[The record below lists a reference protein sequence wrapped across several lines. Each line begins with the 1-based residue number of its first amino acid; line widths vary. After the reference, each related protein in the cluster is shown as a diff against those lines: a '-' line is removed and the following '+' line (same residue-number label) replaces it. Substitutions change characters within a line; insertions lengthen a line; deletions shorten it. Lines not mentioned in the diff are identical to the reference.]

1 MPRWNPYKRPL
12 DDPRKSLVL
21 LFGVW
26 KLVLLLA
33 ALSSPGAGYDTSTS
47 ILFRRYGLTAEQH
60 EQAPIYHRLCGD
72 LARKLVRWDA
82 VYFVEIANRG
92 YVFEQEWAFAR
103 GFTSLV
109 NLLAGR
115 AYAADSVQIDV
126 TDLVQNFLDL
136 LRPLGFWLV
145 HVLQSSSRTL
155 LTSCQCWCYIVW
167 SQR

>member
-12 DDPRKSLVL
+12 DGPRKSLVL

-26 KLVLLLA
+26 KLILLLA
-33 ALSSPGAGYDTSTS
+33 TLLSPGAGYDTSTS
-47 ILFRRYGLTAEQH
+47 ILFRRYGYAAEQH
-60 EQAPIYHRLCGD
+60 EQAPVYCSFCEK

-82 VYFVEIANRG
+82 IYFVEIANRG

-115 AYAADSVQIDV
+115 AYAADSVQIDM
-126 TDLVQNFLDL
+126 TDMV
-136 LRPLGFWLV
+136 
-145 HVLQSSSRTL
+145 
-155 LTSCQCWCYIVW
+155 
-167 SQR
+167 